1 MGLDLW
7 RGKALGL
14 RVGCP
19 FRKFKKRPLLWDLP
33 SPEKGGRSATDR
45 GNSLRFRTERNPFFL
60 GAAAPASL
68 TQSVTEQPEGG
79 EYWPDMKSIPM
90 QLLSVFL
97 AQRQDSYHLLPQGV
111 YELFSIQI

>member
-1 MGLDLW
+1 MSDS
-7 RGKALGL
+7 
-14 RVGCP
+14 
-19 FRKFKKRPLLWDLP
+19 P

-45 GNSLRFRTERNPFFL
+45 GNSLRFRPERNPFFL
-60 GAAAPASL
+60 EAAGPASL
-68 TQSVTEQPEGG
+68 TQSVTEQREGGG
-79 EYWPDMKSIPM
+79 EYWPDMKSIAM